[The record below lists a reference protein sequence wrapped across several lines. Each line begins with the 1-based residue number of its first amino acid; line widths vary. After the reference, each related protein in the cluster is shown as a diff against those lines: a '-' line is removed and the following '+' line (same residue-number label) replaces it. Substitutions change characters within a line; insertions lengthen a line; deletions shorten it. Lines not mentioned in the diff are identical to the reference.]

1 MLNPNGRREKNFRYR
16 ASFQKRGEFRRF
28 THLQLVRRIR
38 QAMREA
44 EIPVSCGSGSTAEPQ
59 VAFGPALPMNVESRE
74 EFLDF
79 YCWNYMP
86 PEELVRRINGCL
98 PGEFAFL
105 DATQI
110 SRSAMAL
117 SELID
122 GADYLIDL
130 HSLEREDCARSLG
143 AFEEQDH
150 VEIVKHKTGKILN
163 LKEFVRC
170 LHYDPADPLLRV
182 EMKIMEGRTI
192 GIHSVMQKL
201 FSTDQELPI
210 VRERLYIWLGEEKRS
225 PLTLEWEERQL
236 QLHLLDFMT

>member
-1 MLNPNGRREKNFRYR
+1 MQQQKNFRYR
-16 ASFQKRGEFRRF
+16 ASFQKRGEVRLL
-28 THLQLVRRIR
+28 THLQLVRQIR
-38 QAMREA
+38 QAMLEA
-44 EIPVSCGSGSTAEPQ
+44 EIPVTRGLEATAEPQ

-79 YCWNYMP
+79 HCSNYMP
-86 PEELVRRINGCL
+86 PEELVRRINRCIPAEL
-98 PGEFAFL
+98 SFL

-110 SRSAMAL
+110 SRSAKAL

-130 HSLEREDCARSLG
+130 HPLRGEECAQSLESFAEHDN
-143 AFEEQDH
+143 
-150 VEIVKHKTGKILN
+150 VEIVKRKTGKIIN
-163 LKEFVRC
+163 LKEFVRS
-170 LHYDPADPLLRV
+170 LHHDIVNSRLYV
-182 EMKIMEGRTI
+182 EMKIVEGRTV

-201 FSTDQELPI
+201 FSCDQVLPI

-236 QLHLLDFMT
+236 QLHLLDFTT